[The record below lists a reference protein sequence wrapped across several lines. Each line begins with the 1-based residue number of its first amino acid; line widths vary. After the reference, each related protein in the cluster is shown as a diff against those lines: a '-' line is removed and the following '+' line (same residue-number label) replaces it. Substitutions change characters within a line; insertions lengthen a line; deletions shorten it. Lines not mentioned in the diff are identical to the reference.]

1 MSGTYDSLS
10 EILTHIETDTTFRA
24 WCISTFGVAID
35 RGTDGNLSSRD
46 VCRLTPIIAE
56 PEDWDE
62 LMWNKPVHL
71 FIALPE
77 QNIPADSACYSD
89 IDATYKFIT
98 RFDTSRTVKEIAD
111 YVDKLRDCIRR
122 LDGSVNQ
129 LSEIK
134 WNNSGAEFFFAEN
147 KFPASRQFVSTNHRQ
162 SEDD

>member
-62 LMWNKPVHL
+62 LKWNKPVHL
-71 FIALPE
+71 FVALPSQE
-77 QNIPADSACYSD
+77 VLYDNGCRSEVL
-89 IDATYKFIT
+89 ATYHLVV
-98 RFDTSRTVKEIAD
+98 RFDVPTTVQSI
-111 YVDKLRDCIRR
+111 YNFVDKLRDCLRR
-122 LDGSVNQ
+122 LDSDV
-129 LSEIK
+129 SEPK
-134 WNNSGAEFFFAEN
+134 WTNSGAEFFFTEN
-147 KFPASRQFVSTNHRQ
+147 NFPTARMVVTVEHRQ